1 MNLGNDNFNLV
12 TGADLENGEIDFGNG
27 AKFRDRRG
35 RFKRN
40 GTFEFR
46 ERR

>member
-27 AKFRDRRG
+27 AKFRDSLNLVPILK
-35 RFKRN
+35 FSAVP
-40 GTFEFR
+40 
-46 ERR
+46 